1 MATNYSYIKGP
12 SDFVYGDEFDL
23 FWERFQAFIVAAKCA
38 KEAQYSLFLAF
49 LDDVSFRRVKALT
62 FTADHKTGENVDLTK
77 AHLLIKGALS
87 KEPDV
92 PVRIT
97 LRYKVQGLAEGVTE
111 FGDHAIRLLGQKI
124 FGSDQTDGNAL
135 VIESFCVGLR
145 DTNLASKMVQ
155 KEFKSLS
162 VAIKYAVSRKEL
174 TNIKNVF
181 VEQRDKSTN

>member
-12 SDFVYGDEFDL
+12 SDFVYGDDFEM
-23 FWERFQAFIVAAKCA
+23 FWGRFQAFIVAAKCA
-38 KEAQYSLFLAF
+38 KEAQYSLFVSY
-49 LDDVSFRRVKALT
+49 LDDVSFRRVQALT
-62 FTADHKTGENVDLTK
+62 FTAEHKTGEVVDLAK

-92 PVRIT
+92 PERIA
-97 LRYKVQGLAEGVTE
+97 LKYMVQRQAEGVTE
-111 FGDHAIRLLGQKI
+111 FGDAVRLLGQKI
-124 FGSDQTDGNAL
+124 FGPETDANVL
-135 VIESFCVGLR
+135 VIESFCAGLR

-174 TNIKNVF
+174 TNIKNVL
-181 VEQRDKSTN
+181 VEHRDKSTN